1 MKFVNQPKFYLF
13 FMRKISL
20 LFSFFFTLCAFA
32 QDDYKGYYITESG
45 EKVNGFFE
53 FYDFFKTE
61 KLKFKKSGSG
71 EFSPL
76 PKDVVEYGIDEGK
89 QKFEKHIVETD
100 MLGDKTYSKDPQ
112 LSSQALFLNVLVKGK
127 ASLYSYTK
135 DYNTF
140 FFLSNTSIK
149 QGAVEQLINRKYLL
163 PEGKTVDSPTYRR
176 QLYNLVKCEGQQVS
190 DFIAIT
196 YDKDAI
202 VGVVKKYN
210 ECSGSKS
217 EIFSLNSRKEFAY
230 SFFAGVHYANMGIS
244 YYTPAVADESSLTF
258 SAGAEAAYIFPN
270 ESWELY
276 ARGEFEPLNYELV
289 DSKDQGYNVLEST
302 FKMSGYAFNFSFG
315 PRYKYILSN
324 RSNIFLECGF
334 GVYQPIGGELEWYT
348 TLYPLND
355 GIPYRGDNGK
365 YNLATSFAL
374 NFGVGYTFNKNY
386 SVAVKYI
393 TNRDYMEDVDGSF
406 NTKVERLGLVFSYR
420 L

>member
-1 MKFVNQPKFYLF
+1 MK
-13 FMRKISL
+13 KISI
-20 LFSFFFTLCAFA
+20 LFLFFFTVSAIA

-45 EKVNGFFE
+45 ERVNGFFE

-71 EFSPL
+71 EFTQL
-76 PKDVVEYGIDEGK
+76 PKEVVEYGIDEGK
-89 QKFEKHIVETD
+89 QKFEKHLVETD

-112 LSSQALFLNVLVKGK
+112 LSAHTLFLNVLVKGK

-135 DYNTF
+135 DYKTF
-140 FFLSNTSIK
+140 FFLSNVSIK
-149 QGAVEQLINRKYLL
+149 QGAIEQLINRKYLL
-163 PEGKTVDSPTYRR
+163 PDGKVADSPAYRK

-190 DFIAIT
+190 DFVTIV

-202 VGVVKKYN
+202 VDVVKKYN
-210 ECSGSKS
+210 ECSGSES
-217 EIFSLNSRKEFAY
+217 EVYSLKTKKDFAY

-244 YYTPAVADESSLTF
+244 YYNPAVDNQSTLTF

-270 ESWELY
+270 ELWELY

-334 GVYQPIGGELEWYT
+334 GIYQPLSGELDWYT
-348 TLYPLND
+348 TIYPLNN
-355 GIPYRGDNGK
+355 GTPYRGAYDK
-365 YNLATSFAL
+365 YDLATSFAL
-374 NFGVGYTFNKNY
+374 NFGAGYTFNKNY
-386 SVAVKYI
+386 SIAVKYI
-393 TNRDYMEDVDGSF
+393 TNRDYMEEVDAGF
-406 NTKVERLGLVFSYR
+406 NTKVGRLGLVFSYR